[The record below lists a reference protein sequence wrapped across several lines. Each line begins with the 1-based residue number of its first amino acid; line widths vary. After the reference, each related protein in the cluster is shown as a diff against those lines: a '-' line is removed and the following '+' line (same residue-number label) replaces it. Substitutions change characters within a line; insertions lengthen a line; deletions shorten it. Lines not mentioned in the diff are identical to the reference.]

1 MGAGADETVREERDS
16 ERPSSDDPADER
28 SYEDGWYR
36 SLSAWGHG
44 GARTDDR
51 RAVSDEAD
59 RTSADRDP
67 VAHEDDPNG
76 PEDADDDEGIAPP

>member
-1 MGAGADETVREERDS
+1 
-16 ERPSSDDPADER
+16 
-28 SYEDGWYR
+28 
-36 SLSAWGHG
+36 
-44 GARTDDR
+44 
-51 RAVSDEAD
+51 VSDVAD